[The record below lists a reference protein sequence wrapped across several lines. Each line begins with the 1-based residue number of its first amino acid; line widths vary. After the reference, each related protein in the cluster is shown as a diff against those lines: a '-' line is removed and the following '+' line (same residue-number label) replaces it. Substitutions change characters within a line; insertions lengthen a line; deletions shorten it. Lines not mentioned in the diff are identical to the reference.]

1 MNLDWSDFSMYYV
14 VVNIIIM
21 VVFTIVSAIGGGF
34 DLIYLLKSLHKK
46 QVDELDDGRVIED
59 SSE

>member
-1 MNLDWSDFSMYYV
+1 MNLDWSIFTMYYV

-34 DLIYLLKSLHKK
+34 DLTYLLKELKRR

-59 SSE
+59 SSG

>member
-1 MNLDWSDFSMYYV
+1 MNLDWSNFSMYYV

-21 VVFTIVSAIGGGF
+21 VVFTAVSAIGGGF
-34 DLIYLLKSLHKK
+34 DLAYLLKELHKK